1 MDISEIENLEE
12 KKAVAEKILNKVKD
26 GNVIG
31 FGSGSTSYVTAIKI
45 GELVTKDNLNITA
58 IPTSKVVEDVCKEY
72 KIKIGNLIE
81 NKIDWAF
88 DGADEVDEKN
98 MWLIKGRGA
107 AMFKEK
113 LNILASPITYILVDN
128 SKFVN
133 NLGEKCK
140 VPIEVFPSA
149 MNYVSE
155 ELKKL
160 GAYEITYRGFTENNN
175 GILDVKF
182 NNIYEKLE
190 KDIKQITGVIESGL
204 FLGYKNLRIIK

>member
-45 GELVTKDNLNITA
+45 GELVAKNNLNITA

-88 DGADEVDEKN
+88 DGADEVYEKN

-140 VPIEVFPSA
+140 VPIEVFPPA

-182 NNIYEKLE
+182 KNIYEKLE

>member
-45 GELVTKDNLNITA
+45 GELVTKNNLNITA

-88 DGADEVDEKN
+88 DGADEVYEKN

-140 VPIEVFPSA
+140 VPIEVFPPA

-182 NNIYEKLE
+182 KNIYEKLE

>member
-45 GELVTKDNLNITA
+45 GELVTKNNLNITA

-88 DGADEVDEKN
+88 DGADEVYEKN

-140 VPIEVFPSA
+140 VPIEVFHPA

-182 NNIYEKLE
+182 KNIYEKLE

>member
-45 GELVTKDNLNITA
+45 GELVTKNNLNITA

-140 VPIEVFPSA
+140 VPIEVFPPA

-182 NNIYEKLE
+182 KNIYEKLE

>member
-45 GELVTKDNLNITA
+45 GELVTKNNLNITA

-140 VPIEVFPSA
+140 VPIEVFPTA

-182 NNIYEKLE
+182 KNIYEKLE